1 MSFICWFRV
10 VRSSSAFS
18 GVFIA
23 EDIDGVGDKRSGDT
37 TAIDVDTHLEGFL
50 NVSLKSACF
59 TDEAFFLVPGL
70 LSSSAGLSGFP
81 NYQMSD

>member
-59 TDEAFFLVPGL
+59 TDEA
-70 LSSSAGLSGFP
+70 LSEFP
-81 NYQMSD
+81 NYHMSD